1 MCERERL
8 RRGVERSSSVFQ
20 RPVFYLPRQVGHV
33 EPFLHENLLRSCNP
47 ITFAYTRLQAWLYR
61 KNSQKMLNQIKYTVG
76 SGKYERSTTHA
87 NMAWLHVH
95 QIYFKL
101 VKGGL
106 FQLDSETKIYIFKSK
121 ENKIQSDKTS
131 FGLLQIVK

>member
-8 RRGVERSSSVFQ
+8 RRGVGRSSSVFQ

-47 ITFAYTRLQAWLYR
+47 ITFAYTHLQAWLYR

-76 SGKYERSTTHA
+76 SAKYERSATLA
-87 NMAWLHVH
+87 NTPWLHVH

-101 VKGGL
+101 VKDGL
-106 FQLDSETKIYIFKSK
+106 FQLDFESKYTHTCRNQKKTKYNPTKPPLDCFKS
-121 ENKIQSDKTS
+121 
-131 FGLLQIVK
+131 